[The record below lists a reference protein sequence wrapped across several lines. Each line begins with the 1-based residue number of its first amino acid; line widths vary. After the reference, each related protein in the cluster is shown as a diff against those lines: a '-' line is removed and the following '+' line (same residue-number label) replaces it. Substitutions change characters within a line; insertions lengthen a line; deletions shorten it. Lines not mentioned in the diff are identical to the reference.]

1 MRTFIFASFGSYTL
15 FLAFSVRSL
24 DKSIFKYPVFSNHY
38 MVAGVG
44 IGIILMAVAI
54 YVPFMRSLLK
64 TTPLPFFWLL
74 GVVLI
79 GLLNILAV
87 EFGKWIF
94 RRKRSMEMVN

>member
-24 DKSIFKYPVFSNHY
+24 DKSIFKYPVFSNRY
-38 MVAGVG
+38 LVAGVG
-44 IGIILMAVAI
+44 IGLILMAVAI
-54 YVPFMRSLLK
+54 YVPFMQSLLN
-64 TTPLPFFWLL
+64 TTPLPFYWLV
-74 GVVLI
+74 GVVII

-94 RRKRSMEMVN
+94 RREKLTKAN